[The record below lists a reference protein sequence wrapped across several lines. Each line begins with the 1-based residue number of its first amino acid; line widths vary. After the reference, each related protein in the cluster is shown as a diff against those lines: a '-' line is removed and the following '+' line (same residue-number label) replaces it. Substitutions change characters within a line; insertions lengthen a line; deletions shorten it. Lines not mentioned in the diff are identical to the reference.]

1 MIKEGAIGLAFKLF
15 DWIFLVVRILGVVV
29 ERVVIV
35 RIYAQTSEC
44 Y

>member
-15 DWIFLVVRILGVVV
+15 DWIFLVVRILRVVV
-29 ERVVIV
+29 ERVVVV
-35 RIYAQTSEC
+35 RIYARTLKR